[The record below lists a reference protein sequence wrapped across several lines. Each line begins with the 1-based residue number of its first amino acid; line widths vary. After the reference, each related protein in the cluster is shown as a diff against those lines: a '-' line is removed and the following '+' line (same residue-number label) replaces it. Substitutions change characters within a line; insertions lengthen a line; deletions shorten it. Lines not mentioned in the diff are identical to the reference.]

1 MLFLRRLSRF
11 IGPER
16 RLVGGSILAG
26 LVFAASGL
34 VPPLLVRQILIW
46 HAEGTAAENGIGLI
60 VAALA
65 AAFLV
70 RAVAR
75 YAYGMLSHWAAYNV
89 QHTMMVTLYRH
100 IQTLPHQ
107 FFTDRRVGALVSR
120 SVGDVE
126 TVEDFVAHGI
136 PETVLAI
143 ALPTAILVALFLIY
157 WPLAI
162 LALLPMPVIVLF
174 GRYIFPRIRNSWR
187 LVREAMAG
195 VTATVTESIA
205 GFAVVKAFGR
215 EREQLRLVEERWRRY
230 RDDIQ
235 RAQFFSLIPA
245 GVIELIAGIG
255 LILVVAVGGD
265 LTLRGVIPV
274 ADLFVFVVYLGL
286 IYQPVIQLAAIS
298 ENIQK
303 AMASTDRVFELLEVQ
318 SDLRDRP
325 NAIPPAAPIWTVEF
339 DAVDFH
345 YEPGEPVL
353 KAVSFRAEAGELI
366 AIVGPT
372 GAGKTTCA
380 HLIPRFYDIQG
391 GAVRISGADVR
402 DLPLEWLRANISLV
416 LQDVFLFAG
425 TIRDNI
431 AFGRPGATEAEI
443 LAAASAANVDEFA
456 NRLPD
461 GYDARIGERGV
472 RLSGGQQQRISIARA
487 ILKDSSILVLDE
499 ATSSVDAETEGLIH
513 EALDRLTTERTTLV
527 IAHRMAT
534 VRRAD
539 RIVVLRHNTV
549 AAAGT
554 HDELLD
560 RGGWYADMIQRQELN
575 TRWRLESGAGHGSDG
590 PSRSETVSGSGG

>member
-1 MLFLRRLSRF
+1 M
-11 IGPER
+11 
-16 RLVGGSILAG
+16 
-26 LVFAASGL
+26 
-34 VPPLLVRQILIW
+34 PPLLVRQILIW
-46 HAEGTAAENGIGLI
+46 HAEGTAAENAIGLI
-60 VAALA
+60 VVALA
-65 AAFLV
+65 VAFLV
-70 RAVAR
+70 RALAR

-89 QHTMMVTLYRH
+89 QHAMMVALYRH
-100 IQTLPHQ
+100 IQTLSHR
-107 FFTDRRVGALVSR
+107 FFTDQRVGALVSR

-136 PETVLAI
+136 PETVLAV

-157 WPLAI
+157 WPLAL
-162 LALLPMPVIVLF
+162 LALLPMPIIVIF

-245 GVIELIAGIG
+245 GVIELIAGVG

-318 SDLRDRP
+318 SDLSDKP
-325 NAIPPAAPIWTVEF
+325 GATAPTSPTWSVEF

-345 YEPGEPVL
+345 YDPNEPVL

-372 GAGKTTCA
+372 GVGKTTCA
-380 HLIPRFYDIQG
+380 HLIPRFYDVQD

-402 DLPLEWLRANISLV
+402 DLPLTWLRANISLV

-425 TIRDNI
+425 TIHDNI

-443 LAAASAANVDEFA
+443 LAAARAANVDEFA
-456 NRLPD
+456 NHLPD
-461 GYDARIGERGV
+461 GYDSRIGERGV

-487 ILKDSSILVLDE
+487 ILKDSSSLVLDE

-513 EALDRLTTERTTLV
+513 EALDRLTRERTTLV

-539 RIVVLRHNTV
+539 RITPPRDSVRLNRINGISEPSAI
-549 AAAGT
+549 AA
-554 HDELLD
+554 
-560 RGGWYADMIQRQELN
+560 
-575 TRWRLESGAGHGSDG
+575 
-590 PSRSETVSGSGG
+590 